1 MKKVLVLVAV
11 AIVWGGGLCPAFA
24 GEPVIKHIEDALTGN
39 NDYLETRVYV
49 AKTIDLE
56 KVPYAKALNADLR
69 IKVSTLIGEGS
80 FKTGILECGL
90 EW

>member
-1 MKKVLVLVAV
+1 MKNFLVLLAV
-11 AIVWGGGLCPAFA
+11 LAIVGGGTCPAFA

-39 NDYLETRVYV
+39 NDFLETRVYI

-56 KVPYAKALNADLR
+56 NVPYAKALNADLR
-69 IKVSTLIGEGS
+69 IKVSTLLGEGS
-80 FKTGILECGL
+80 FRTGILEMGI